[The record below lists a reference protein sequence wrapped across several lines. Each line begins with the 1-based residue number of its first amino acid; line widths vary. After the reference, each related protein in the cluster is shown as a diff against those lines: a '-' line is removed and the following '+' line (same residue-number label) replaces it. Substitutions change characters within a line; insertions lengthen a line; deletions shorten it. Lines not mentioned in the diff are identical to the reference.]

1 MPKEATLMKGKAEV
15 LEVLQKMLKEELGSI
30 SQYFVHAE
38 MCENWGYKRL
48 GGDTRKI
55 SINEM
60 KHAEA
65 LIERILFLEGTPNL
79 GELPKLNIGK
89 DVKQQLENDLTLE
102 KGAIVDYNAGIAT
115 CRKAGD
121 NASADIIQ
129 TILEVEE
136 GHADFFEKQ
145 LSLIEQM
152 GVANYLAQQL
162 AE

>member
-1 MPKEATLMKGKAEV
+1 MKGKTEV
-15 LEVLQKMLKEELGSI
+15 LEVLQKMLKEDLGSI

-48 GGDTRKI
+48 SGGTRKI

-79 GELPKLNIGK
+79 GDLPKLNIGK

-102 KGAIVDYNAGIAT
+102 KGAIVDYNAGVAG

-121 NASADIIQ
+121 NASADMIQ

-152 GVANYLAQQL
+152 GLANYLAQQL

>member
-1 MPKEATLMKGKAEV
+1 MKGKAEV

-48 GGDTRKI
+48 GVDTRKI

-65 LIERILFLEGTPNL
+65 LIERILFFEGTPNL

-89 DVKQQLENDLTLE
+89 EVKQQLENDLTLE

-121 NASADIIQ
+121 NASADMIQ
-129 TILEVEE
+129 AILEVEE

>member
-1 MPKEATLMKGKAEV
+1 MPKEATLMKGKAKV

-38 MCENWGYKRL
+38 MLENWGYKRL
-48 GGDTRKI
+48 SVNTRKI

-79 GELPKLNIGK
+79 GDLPKLNIGK
-89 DVKQQLENDLTLE
+89 DVKSQLENDLTLE
-102 KGAIVDYNAGIAT
+102 QGAIIDYNAGVAA
-115 CRKAGD
+115 CRNAGD

-152 GVANYLAQQL
+152 GMANYLAQQL